1 MGNAVTLKVEHLV
14 KKYHTNSEPILK
26 DVNIEVYEGEIY
38 GFLGRN
44 GVGKSTTIKCITGLH
59 DFDEGSITING
70 YDILKEPLKAKQSF
84 GFVPDNHIAYLG
96 MSGREYI
103 DFIAGVYGKVD
114 DYQEYFDYLVDY
126 FEIRNA
132 IDKLIGEYSHGMK
145 QKICLIASLIHRPKV
160 WILDEP
166 TVGLDIMITKKLIDK
181 MKEYKSLGNSI
192 FLTSHNIDLVGKL
205 CDRVAVVNSGKIM
218 DVVDLHEKTNMEE
231 VEEIFLKL
239 TEVIK

>member
-1 MGNAVTLKVEHLV
+1 MDRKVILKVENLV
-14 KKYHTNSEPILK
+14 KKYHVNSEPILK
-26 DVNIEVYEGEIY
+26 EINIEVYEGEIY

-59 DFDEGSITING
+59 DFNKGSITING
-70 YDILKEPLKAKQSF
+70 YDLMKHPLEAKKSF

-114 DYQEYFDYLVDY
+114 DYEEYFNYLVDY

-145 QKICLIASLIHRPKV
+145 QKICLIASLIHRPKL

-166 TVGLDIMITKKLIDK
+166 MTGLDIMITKKLIDK
-181 MKEYKSLGNSI
+181 MKEYKKEGNSI

-205 CDRVAVVNSGKIM
+205 CDRVAVVNGGKIM
-218 DVVDLHEKTNMEE
+218 DVVDLQDKSNMEE

>member
-70 YDILKEPLKAKQSF
+70 YDILKDPLKAKQSF

-205 CDRVAVVNSGKIM
+205 CDRVAVVNGGKIM

>member
-205 CDRVAVVNSGKIM
+205 CDRVAVVNGGKIM

>member
-1 MGNAVTLKVEHLV
+1 MEKNVILKVENLV
-14 KKYHTNSEPILK
+14 KRYHVNSEPILK
-26 DVNIEVYEGEIY
+26 NVNIEVYEGEIY

-59 DFDEGSITING
+59 DFDEGNIIING
-70 YDILKEPLKAKQSF
+70 YNLINEPLKAKQSF

-96 MSGREYI
+96 MTGREYI
-103 DFIAGVYGKVD
+103 DFIAGVYGKVS
-114 DYQEYFDYLVDY
+114 DYEEYFNYLVDY

-145 QKICLIASLIHRPKV
+145 QKICLIASLIHRPKL

-166 TVGLDIMITKKLIDK
+166 MTGLDIMITKKLIDK
-181 MKEYKSLGNSI
+181 MKEYKSEGNSI

-218 DVVDLHEKTNMEE
+218 DVVDLENRTDMEE
-231 VEEIFLKL
+231 IEEIFLRL
-239 TEVIK
+239 TEVVK